1 MELTAEW
8 NPVPYTV
15 TFYKNDGTNEKT
27 VEHFVYDKQRAIQT
41 SYERDGYFFKGWNTE
56 SDGN

>member
-1 MELTAEW
+1 
-8 NPVPYTV
+8 V

-56 SDGN
+56 RDGN